1 MNTFKYNFTKPDRLD
16 NAILKLDKTL
26 YRNLVKKLILSKNVF
41 VNHKLVTKPSKKV
54 YFEDLISV
62 YFQKNLQL
70 KQTKITPTKMNLDV
84 VYEDDDFLAINKDYG
99 IVVHPSCGHK
109 EDSLL
114 NGVVYYLI
122 QKLNTDKFFVCPVN
136 RIDKETSGIVIFSKN
151 YSAHVALSK
160 LFKSRQVK
168 KSYLALVSNL
178 YTGPSLITSYIT
190 KDPILRRYK
199 SVKPDKNKSQYAETK
214 VILKDYFDDL
224 NFSLLELIPVT
235 GRTHQLR
242 VHLSEIGYPIVGD
255 VLYGG
260 VTYKRMMLHSWKITF
275 QIFNKFI
282 KLNASYKNFKFS
294 KIQHSLH

>member
-260 VTYKRMMLHSWKITF
+260 ITYKRMMLHSWKITF

-282 KLNASYKNFKFS
+282 ELKDSYKKPVFYFN
-294 KIQHSLH
+294 